1 MDEDDN
7 MLDRSEDEREDEVMT
22 GQDSVS
28 VVDENDN
35 DGDGDNEIDVD
46 EDEDDDEEDRED
58 DGDGEADGDDDVDGD
73 GEQDGEGNADGYEP
87 TQAGSQQPAA
97 DRVNDM
103 STVGDNEPL
112 WLYSYSHSR
121 QFAKDKLIGG
131 LDTCVSYDIAP
142 YVAAPMSTSIN
153 CMDLPQ
159 SMRWLFTGGQDGFI
173 RKFDFYQSVNGKL
186 PLTVA
191 QKHPFADTI
200 TKAGVLV
207 SYWENEAPLEP
218 DLIAATGRSEEHDMK
233 VSPVYALAVQSQCLW
248 LVSGL
253 ETGGITLQ
261 TIRHAEGHIHAHLQ
275 KHTSAVS
282 VLRLNCDETSVI
294 SGSWDKN
301 IVEWDLNRGDIMRE
315 FTGST
320 GQISVIA
327 WRPDSVSA
335 VPLAYT
341 PVKAESNSAPANYA
355 SKESNELS
363 ETKAKDE
370 DSDLGSLFGED
381 EDDDDQDKMAL
392 DPHVGDDA
400 MEVPVEAGS
409 NVDEVDETNFTS
421 DGTTSNGVK
430 VNEGQNRISSAQM
443 ESAVCPPSTG
453 PTVLAT
459 GNHQMD
465 DGRQSQSNN
474 IFLTASIDGKTRIW
488 DRRMARCISEIGL
501 SANVPPW
508 CMSACWSLDGNN
520 MYIGRRNGIVEEY
533 SVHAFDKPVRSLK
546 LPGGSG
552 PVSCVTP
559 MPNGRHL
566 VCASFDNVRLYDLKA
581 SAGTG
586 SMASLKNTVTSKVP
600 FLIVPG
606 HHGGTISDILID
618 QSCQYMVT
626 TGGNRGWEGS
636 PTEVMLVYEIEKI
649 V

>member
-7 MLDRSEDEREDEVMT
+7 ILDRSEDDREDEVMT
-22 GQDSVS
+22 GQDSDAG
-28 VVDENDN
+28 VDENDN
-35 DGDGDNEIDVD
+35 DADGDNEMDVD
-46 EDEDDDEEDRED
+46 DDDDDDDRDDEGEGEGEG
-58 DGDGEADGDDDVDGD
+58 DGDADADGD
-73 GEQDGEGNADGYEP
+73 GEQAGEGDDDEYGQPQAD
-87 TQAGSQQPAA
+87 SQQKAPKG
-97 DRVNDM
+97 DKDT
-103 STVGDNEPL
+103 TVILDNEAL

-121 QFAKDKLIGG
+121 QFAKDTLIEG

-207 SYWENEAPLEP
+207 SYWENEVPIEP
-218 DLIAATGRSEEHDMK
+218 DPIAVTGPPEEHDMK
-233 VSPVYALAVQSQCLW
+233 ISAVYALAVQSQCLW

-261 TIRHAEGHIHAHLQ
+261 TIRHAEGRTHAHLQ
-275 KHTSAVS
+275 KHTSTVS
-282 VLRLNCDETSVI
+282 VLRLNRDETSVV

-301 IVEWDLNRGDIMRE
+301 VVEWDLNRGDIVRE

-327 WRPDSVSA
+327 WQPDNAST
-335 VPLAYT
+335 VPLSYT
-341 PVKAESNSAPANYA
+341 AHKAESNDDTANDA
-355 SKESNELS
+355 SKDYNEQS
-363 ETKAKDE
+363 HNKPKDE

-381 EDDDDQDKMAL
+381 DDDDDQDKMAL
-392 DPHVGDDA
+392 DSLLEDSA
-400 MEVPVEAGS
+400 MEVAVGDADPKVADA
-409 NVDEVDETNFTS
+409 NVTGDESTTNGIKIN
-421 DGTTSNGVK
+421 DLPNG
-430 VNEGQNRISSAQM
+430 ISSSQKG
-443 ESAVCPPSTG
+443 SSLCSPSTG
-453 PTVLAT
+453 STASAT
-459 GNHQMD
+459 INGQTTDNKRE
-465 DGRQSQSNN
+465 GQSNN
-474 IFLTASIDGKTRIW
+474 IFLTASIDGKSRIW

-501 SANVPPW
+501 AANVPPW
-508 CMSACWSLDGNN
+508 CMSACWALDGNN
-520 MYIGRRNGIVEEY
+520 VYIGRRNGIVEEY
-533 SVHAFDKPVRSLK
+533 SVHAMDKPVRSLK

-566 VCASFDNVRLYDLKA
+566 VCASFDNIRLYDLKA
-581 SAGTG
+581 SVGTG
-586 SMASLKNTVTSKVP
+586 SMASAKNTVTSKVP

-618 QSCQYMVT
+618 QTCQYMVT
-626 TGGNRGWEGS
+626 SGGNRGWEGA

>member
-7 MLDRSEDEREDEVMT
+7 MLDRSEDEREDDVMT

-28 VVDENDN
+28 AVDENDN

-46 EDEDDDEEDRED
+46 EDDDDDEDDR
-58 DGDGEADGDDDVDGD
+58 DGEGEADGGDDVEGD
-73 GEQDGEGNADGYEP
+73 GEQDGEGNGDEYGPAH
-87 TQAGSQQPAA
+87 AHSQQSAT
-97 DRVNDM
+97 DRVKDM
-103 STVGDNEPL
+103 SVVLDSEPL

-121 QFAKDKLIGG
+121 QFSKDKLIEG
-131 LDTCVSYDIAP
+131 LDTCLSYDIAP

-153 CMDLPQ
+153 CIDLPQ

-207 SYWENEAPLEP
+207 SYWENEVPFEP
-218 DLIAATGRSEEHDMK
+218 DLTGPPEEHDMK
-233 VSPVYALAVQSQCLW
+233 ISPVYALAVQSQCLW

-261 TIRHAEGHIHAHLQ
+261 TIRHSEGHIHAHLQ
-275 KHTSAVS
+275 KHTSTVS
-282 VLRLNCDETSVI
+282 VLRLNRDETSVI

-301 IVEWDLNRGDIMRE
+301 IVEWDLNQGDVVRE

-335 VPLAYT
+335 VPLVCA
-341 PVKAESNSAPANYA
+341 PEKAESKTAQANNA
-355 SKESNELS
+355 SKEGNKLL

-381 EDDDDQDKMAL
+381 EDDDDLDKMAL
-392 DPHVGDDA
+392 DSLVDDA
-400 MEVPVEAGS
+400 GMVVGIEGDS
-409 NVDEVDETNFTS
+409 KVDETNFAG
-421 DGTTSNGVK
+421 DGTPSNGVTI
-430 VNEGQNRISSAQM
+430 NDGQNGISSAQKE
-443 ESAVCPPSTG
+443 ESEVCSAPTG
-453 PTVLAT
+453 PTILAT
-459 GNHQMD
+459 MNSQLP
-465 DGRQSQSNN
+465 DGRRSQSNN

-488 DRRMARCISEIGL
+488 DKRMALCISEIGL

-520 MYIGRRNGIVEEY
+520 LYIGRRNGIVEEY
-533 SVHAFDKPVRSLK
+533 SVHAVDKPVRSLK

-566 VCASFDNVRLYDLKA
+566 VCASFDNIRLYDLKT
-581 SAGTG
+581 SAAAG
-586 SMASLKNTVTSKVP
+586 SIASLKNTVTSKVP

-626 TGGNRGWEGS
+626 AGGNRGWEGS